1 MVAPGGF
8 DLRASPISK
17 ENHVNDDAVHMPA
30 SAAPIGCSGLVH
42 AMKTVVESL
51 HARRIQPGE
60 PLGDVQ
66 RLRREVYFH
75 EQGQDREKSRR
86 ISDGLDGS
94 GSVLVVEQER
104 KAVATLRLHDF
115 ASTAVQVEYGNLF
128 QADRFA
134 RAWPLQRLAVATR
147 FAVQAEQRDPAVV
160 ELLLGETYRHAQEN
174 GIQFILVACEASLH
188 GVFEQ
193 YGFRE
198 YLPPAVLPN
207 GLALLRMVLVVDHQ
221 ALLAGCDS
229 PLLPLLRNA
238 AAGKAAYEWLSR
250 VFPDVE

>member
-1 MVAPGGF
+1 M
-8 DLRASPISK
+8 
-17 ENHVNDDAVHMPA
+17 NDNTVHMLL
-30 SAAPIGCSGLVH
+30 STAALDCGGLVH
-42 AMKTVVESL
+42 AMKAVDEEL
-51 HARRIQPGE
+51 RARRIQPGE

-94 GSVLVVEQER
+94 GTVVVVER
-104 KAVATLRLHDF
+104 GHKAVATLRLHDF

-134 RAWPLQRLAVATR
+134 RAWPLQRLAAATR
-147 FAVQAEQRDPAVV
+147 FAVQAEQRDPAVI
-160 ELLLGETYRHAQEN
+160 ELLFGDTCRHAQEN
-174 GIQFILVACEASLH
+174 GIQYILLACEASLY
-188 GVFEQ
+188 GVFEH

-221 ALLAGCDS
+221 PLLVECGS
-229 PLLPLLRNA
+229 PLLPLVRNA
-238 AAGKAAYEWLSR
+238 AAGKAAYEWLLR
-250 VFPDVE
+250 MFPDAA

>member
-1 MVAPGGF
+1 MPVSVAP
-8 DLRASPISK
+8 L
-17 ENHVNDDAVHMPA
+17 
-30 SAAPIGCSGLVH
+30 GCSGVAQ
-42 AMKTVVESL
+42 AMKTVVEAL

-94 GSVLVVEQER
+94 GTVVVVER
-104 KAVATLRLHDF
+104 GHKAVATLRLHDF

-134 RAWPLQRLAVATR
+134 RAWPLQRLAAATR
-147 FAVQAEQRDPAVV
+147 FAVQAEQRDPAVI
-160 ELLLGETYRHAQEN
+160 ELLFGDTYRHAQEN
-174 GIQFILVACEASLH
+174 GIQYILLACEASLY
-188 GVFEQ
+188 GVFEH

-198 YLPPAVLPN
+198 YLPPAILP
-207 GLALLRMVLVVDHQ
+207 GGVDLLRMVLVMEDEPY
-221 ALLAGCDS
+221 LSECGS
-229 PLLPLLRNA
+229 PLHRLIREPARALPS
-238 AAGKAAYEWLSR
+238 KAWLTRQFHAMS
-250 VFPDVE
+250 